1 MMNNKRQGTAFE
13 KEFADLLSANG
24 FWVHRLKDNE
34 NGQPFDLIA
43 VRERRAYVID
53 CKDCEGSRF
62 RLSRIEE
69 NQSSAMRLWEATG
82 NLPGLFAIRNRKTNE
97 IFLVQ
102 QKWLENKRESGE
114 TYINIADGFGV
125 VPLARWLI
133 TA

>member
-43 VRERRAYVID
+43 VRDGRAFAID
-53 CKDCEGSRF
+53 CKDCEGGRF

-69 NQSSAMRLWEATG
+69 NQSNAMRLWEATG
-82 NLPGLFAIRNRKTNE
+82 NLPGLFAIRNRRTNE
-97 IFLVQ
+97 IFIVL
-102 QKWLENKRESGE
+102 QKWLESKRKSGE
-114 TYINIADGFGV
+114 TYAAIADGFGA
-125 VPLARWLI
+125 VPFERWV
-133 TA
+133 TMV